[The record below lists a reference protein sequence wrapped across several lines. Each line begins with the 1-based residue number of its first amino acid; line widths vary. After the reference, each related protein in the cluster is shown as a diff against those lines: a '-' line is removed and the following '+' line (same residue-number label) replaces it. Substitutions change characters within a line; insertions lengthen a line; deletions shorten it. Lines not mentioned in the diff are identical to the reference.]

1 MSIFTWPCRVLT
13 YIKTEI
19 AHDKLFNDEIY
30 LSYFLLCKNRQKP
43 LGCVRLCIGNLCNN
57 KIKKDAGHLNF
68 PSLRCKGYWERIQ
81 KRHPLVTHYK
91 QRKLPL
97 SHSPFEKRDR
107 TLWSADN
114 LFHRELEAVFKMK
127 KQKQNSLR
135 LSSFGVDFDSAS
147 QTDCTLLQED
157 TVGNICSDNNLNNS
171 MNAGRFL
178 KNVFSLRHYTQTH
191 CAYTFFQNSFLQ
203 LLNFHVFDHNKSV

>member
-1 MSIFTWPCRVLT
+1 MITLVLVSRHSIE
-13 YIKTEI
+13 K
-19 AHDKLFNDEIY
+19 
-30 LSYFLLCKNRQKP
+30 S
-43 LGCVRLCIGNLCNN
+43 
-57 KIKKDAGHLNF
+57 
-68 PSLRCKGYWERIQ
+68 S
-81 KRHPLVTHYK
+81 K

-135 LSSFGVDFDSAS
+135 LSSFGVDFDSAC
-147 QTDCTLLQED
+147 QTDYTLLQED

-171 MNAGRFL
+171 MNAERFL
-178 KNVFSLRHYTQTH
+178 KNVFSLRHYTQTNALYVH
-191 CAYTFFQNSFLQ
+191 FLSEFIFATSK
-203 LLNFHVFDHNKSV
+203 LPCI